1 MYNVQSRWAVTAGG
15 YYIKVG
21 DGGGDAA
28 HDPSGHAMMYVLG
41 TTYNLSKRTF
51 VYGTVGYV
59 RNGSNSNFSLEAS
72 PRDATNNTSPLAGES
87 QTGAYV
93 GMMHQ
98 F

>member
-1 MYNVQSRWAVTAGG
+1 MGGDGGG
-15 YYIKVG
+15 YYVKVG
-21 DGGGDAA
+21 DGGGDAS

-51 VYGTVGYV
+51 LYGAVAYV
-59 RNGSNSNFSLEAS
+59 RNGGNSNFSLLAT
-72 PRDATNNTSPLAGES
+72 PRDATSGTSPMTGES

-93 GMMHQ
+93 GMMHT